1 MTSIMVIQS
10 EMDSV
15 DESSV
20 ALVISGIL
28 LPVNAAYTMEDYERP
43 EII

>member
-1 MTSIMVIQS
+1 MTSIMVIQR

-28 LPVNAAYTMEDYERP
+28 PVNAAYTMEDYERP